1 VANRPPWPAGINI
14 KYVTLRPAESLTL
27 VLRVGMEL
35 ISGNANQERSSFS
48 GRDAGLMR
56 PGPDRIDI
64 TLPEVVD
71 SGLDGR

>member
-1 VANRPPWPAGINI
+1 M
-14 KYVTLRPAESLTL
+14 